1 MSRNNIGFKKLEYAD
16 KFLKKNDFVIVSG
29 VAHERSWRESAK
41 KKFENL
47 IEIFL
52 DCPKKICKSRD
63 FKKNYLKAEQ
73 KKIKNFIGVN
83 QDYQKGK
90 SVDLILNTY
99 KTTPNKNVKK
109 IINYLKI
116 NNYVPK

>member
-1 MSRNNIGFKKLEYAD
+1 MS
-16 KFLKKNDFVIVSG
+16 
-29 VAHERSWRESAK
+29 
-41 KKFENL
+41 
-47 IEIFL
+47 
-52 DCPKKICKSRD
+52 KKICKSRD
-63 FKKNYLKAEQ
+63 FKKLFKSRT

>member
-1 MSRNNIGFKKLEYAD
+1 MYI
-16 KFLKKNDFVIVSG
+16 
-29 VAHERSWRESAK
+29 
-41 KKFENL
+41 
-47 IEIFL
+47 
-52 DCPKKICKSRD
+52 D
-63 FKKNYLKAEQ
+63 FKKKYFKEEQ